1 MKFQVNENDLNQPKE
16 LKGNGLDS
24 GIEFSEIN
32 SDLNETIQVPNLPQL
47 LVIVSWVK
55 DNKTVGKYSI
65 NIKIHDNSI

>member
-32 SDLNETIQVPNLPQL
+32 SDLNETIQVTNLPQL